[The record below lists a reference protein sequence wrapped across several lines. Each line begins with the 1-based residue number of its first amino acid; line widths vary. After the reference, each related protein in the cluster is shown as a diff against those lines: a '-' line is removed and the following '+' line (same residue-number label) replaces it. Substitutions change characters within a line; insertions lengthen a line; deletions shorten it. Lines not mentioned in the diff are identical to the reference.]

1 MDFGVTKLISART
14 LEALPDGTY
23 HTNNISTLDAKSL
36 RHAFRYGDLGREMQR
51 MGAR

>member
-1 MDFGVTKLISART
+1 MIARGGNGGGGGV
-14 LEALPDGTY
+14 GTVINNY